1 MRPVLRVLPV
11 VFAVAASSV
20 AQERAPSP
28 PPVLVDKVVA
38 TVNDSAILHS
48 ELLTL
53 TEGTIRTKEATGR
66 RLRPEEQQ
74 RIYEDELRKRID
86 EHTWAQAAKTFGY
99 WPPEQV
105 EAWFQREL
113 ERDEQNQVRD
123 LGSYQAF
130 SRELQNANK
139 TWPTYVREQRVD
151 KMADIAKSLSIGRR
165 MQQQSNLYITPR
177 MMRETYEEA
186 KRLFVHEAQANVAL
200 VKFTGDD
207 RLTNAEKA
215 AAMWRSED
223 LSSRALA
230 QRFPGAI
237 GIDTMA
243 AAALVP
249 ELASFALAGPV
260 DRVSDPI
267 EANREVLIAKIVL
280 FAPARNGKFEDEDV
294 QEQLRRL
301 CERGVQDVFTQQA
314 LDRARQRSEVWPAR
328 LGR

>member
-1 MRPVLRVLPV
+1 MFVL
-11 VFAVAASSV
+11 AASLV
-20 AQERAPSP
+20 AQDRAPAS

-53 TEGTIRTKEATGR
+53 AEGEIRSEEATGK
-66 RLRPEEQQ
+66 RLRAEDRQ
-74 RIYEDELRKRID
+74 RIYEKELRLRID

-123 LGSYQAF
+123 LGSYQAW
-130 SRELQNANK
+130 SRELQNSGK
-139 TWPTYVREQRVD
+139 TWPTWVREQRVD
-151 KMADIAKSLSIGRR
+151 KMADIAKSLSVGRR

-177 MMRETYEEA
+177 MLRETFEEA

-200 VKFTGDD
+200 VKFSGDD
-207 RLTNAEKA
+207 RLANATKA
-215 AAMWRSED
+215 AAMWRTED
-223 LSSRALA
+223 VSSRALA

-243 AAALVP
+243 ASALVA
-249 ELASFALAGPV
+249 ELATFAMAGPV

-267 EANREVLIAKIVL
+267 ESEREVIVAKIVL

-294 QEQLRRL
+294 QEQLRTL
-301 CERGVQDVFTQQA
+301 CERGVREEFTRQA

-328 LGR
+328 LSR